1 MRAAPLLVVVF
12 LGACSSEKREERLSV
27 ADADTASVDSETGQ
41 PPMQRGRA
49 PTPNPESET
58 VRSDGASGG
67 GRSAPAA
74 AAHPDGPRD
83 VHADRER
90 IIEQAAEKDRP
101 AGSTELKL
109 EADGATYRPGVGVL
123 PRYSV
128 GTVEKKD
135 TGPEPDSGVM
145 KYVPGSKID
154 IPPPPAKPPEEIP
167 GTSEPGQSILVPREV
182 K

>member
-1 MRAAPLLVVVF
+1 VD
-12 LGACSSEKREERLSV
+12 S
-27 ADADTASVDSETGQ
+27 DTA
-41 PPMQRGRA
+41 QRRT

-58 VRSDGASGG
+58 ARRDEASGNS
-67 GRSAPAA
+67 RSAPAP

-90 IIEQAAEKDRP
+90 IIEEAAAKDRP

-109 EADGATYRPGVGVL
+109 EADGTVYRPGL
-123 PRYSV
+123 APRYSV

-135 TGPEPDSGVM
+135 AGPEPDSGVM

-154 IPPPPAKPPEEIP
+154 VPPPAAKPPEEIP
-167 GTSEPGQSILVPREV
+167 GASEPGQSILVPREV

>member
-27 ADADTASVDSETGQ
+27 ADADTASVDSETT
-41 PPMQRGRA
+41 QRRT

-58 VRSDGASGG
+58 VRRDDASGG
-67 GRSAPAA
+67 GRSAPVA